1 MSKTYIQKFLTIILP
16 QELEEKRNERAQV
29 AYERKKKLTK
39 LQGEGCKGET
49 WPIIRYPWNC
59 QVLKF
64 YKLGSCLQFC
74 SRILSQ

>member
-39 LQGEGCKGET
+39 L
-49 WPIIRYPWNC
+49 
-59 QVLKF
+59 
-64 YKLGSCLQFC
+64 
-74 SRILSQ
+74 